1 MVCCLGV
8 GGCLLV
14 WVACVLLGL
23 YWLWLVVSL
32 VLNGCLPLVG
42 VIVLF
47 GFSYGVMVAAA

>member
-1 MVCCLGV
+1 MCCLGV

-23 YWLWLVVSL
+23 YWLWLVVSS

-42 VIVLF
+42 LIVLF